1 MDQRIIKNLT
11 LYHKELVHMTLA
23 YREENIL
30 NPSSTAIDVSSKISI
45 LQAVSFVAK
54 SWQAVKEATIINF
67 FSKAGFFTLSPSVI
81 DENDEEF
88 SFDIP
93 GINNGE
99 EYNNIDVSYL
109 VTVKPMF
116 QMMKLWRRL
125 LLKGLALNKVI
136 MMITMRLIL
145 FL

>member
-1 MDQRIIKNLT
+1 
-11 LYHKELVHMTLA
+11 MTLA
-23 YREENIL
+23 YREEIIL

-45 LQAVSFVAK
+45 TQVVSFVAK
-54 SWQAVKEATIINF
+54 SWRAVKEATIINCF
-67 FSKAGFFTLSPSVI
+67 CKAGFFTLSPCVI
-81 DENDEEF
+81 DENAEELVYQRLTMGKNT
-88 SFDIP
+88 ITQTL
-93 GINNGE
+93 
-99 EYNNIDVSYL
+99 SYL

-125 LLKGLALNKVI
+125 LPKGLALNKVI

>member
-1 MDQRIIKNLT
+1 M
-11 LYHKELVHMTLA
+11 
-23 YREENIL
+23 
-30 NPSSTAIDVSSKISI
+30 
-45 LQAVSFVAK
+45 
-54 SWQAVKEATIINF
+54 
-67 FSKAGFFTLSPSVI
+67 I

-93 GINNGE
+93 EINNGE

-116 QMMKLWRRL
+116 QMMKLWRQL
-125 LLKGLALNKVI
+125 LPKGLALNKVI

>member
-1 MDQRIIKNLT
+1 ML
-11 LYHKELVHMTLA
+11 
-23 YREENIL
+23 
-30 NPSSTAIDVSSKISI
+30 
-45 LQAVSFVAK
+45 
-54 SWQAVKEATIINF
+54 
-67 FSKAGFFTLSPSVI
+67 

-88 SFDIP
+88 NFDIP
-93 GINNGE
+93 EINNGE

-109 VTVKPMF
+109 VAVKPMF

-125 LLKGLALNKVI
+125 LPKVLALNKVI

>member
-1 MDQRIIKNLT
+1 M
-11 LYHKELVHMTLA
+11 
-23 YREENIL
+23 
-30 NPSSTAIDVSSKISI
+30 ISI

-54 SWQAVKEATIINF
+54 SWRAVKEATIINC
-67 FSKAGFFTLSPSVI
+67 FSKAGFFTLSPCVI
-81 DENDEEF
+81 DENDEEL
-88 SFDIP
+88 SLAE
-93 GINNGE
+93 INNGE

-125 LLKGLALNKVI
+125 LPKGLALNKVI